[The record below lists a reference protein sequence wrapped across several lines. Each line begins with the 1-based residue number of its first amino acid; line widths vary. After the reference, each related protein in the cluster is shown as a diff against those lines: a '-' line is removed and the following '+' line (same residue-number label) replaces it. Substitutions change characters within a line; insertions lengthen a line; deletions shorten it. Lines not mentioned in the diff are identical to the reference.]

1 MKISIIINTNNGYE
15 DINNNINY
23 IKNNINENIEIIFMN
38 YEIECKKNFIYESY
52 NMYKNINII
61 NYKKY
66 DTYLI
71 KNFLINLTS
80 GDYIYF
86 LDIKDLGN
94 IGYICKLDLCN
105 KDIIA
110 INLEPNKKHNLEY
123 VKFIYKKEFIYKFGL
138 FFTKNILNNDYL
150 QILKSILLSSDF
162 MYINGNN
169 KNSLVKNVLD
179 EIINN
184 IKCNI
189 DDISNA
195 EFESFIYNILYFI
208 DFNNFYNER
217 HYFTNKIN
225 KTKLSIPIKLSIQI
239 DNPRLYYE
247 NKFETQENKNLFL
260 VHTPYHILLATSI
273 CLSEKYRYYHNDIFI
288 NKSFNID
295 DKLLNKLKCIFR
307 EIYILDLCKNT
318 GYIDNIVKVDKIL
331 LDNKYNN
338 IFVNNESEVK
348 TQYILNTRLDKNGSI
363 IYIEDGTS
371 NYIEVAYN
379 HKIGMGTYAQKEFSR
394 ALDIHMEDIESL
406 GTYSHIKERFFLYPD
421 LVANNLKDDKL
432 NNEIDNS
439 LLKDAVNIL
448 YMDCSYKINKNNIIF
463 IALEHSNFVNII
475 KGYDLQVY
483 IDTIKYIIDSISNLN
498 YDIYIKY
505 HPREKNEYL
514 NKLISNYNN
523 LYILDKNIPMEFL
536 FMRENMILI
545 SLKSTSL
552 ITFCK
557 LLGHKNA
564 ICIQDLISKEK
575 DDLSILFEKL
585 GIFFPK
591 SINEIIL
598 KIKQNYIL

>member
-52 NMYKNINII
+52 NTYKNINII

-66 DTYLI
+66 DTYLV

-123 VKFIYKKEFIYKFGL
+123 IQFIYKKEFIYKFGL
-138 FFTKNILNNDYL
+138 FFTKNILNHDYL
-150 QILKSILLSSDF
+150 QLLKSILLSSDF

-169 KNSLVKNVLD
+169 KNSLVKIVLD

-217 HYFTNKIN
+217 HYITNKIN

-247 NKFETQENKNLFL
+247 NKFKTQENKNLFL

-273 CLSEKYRYYHNDIFI
+273 CLSEKYRYYHNDVFI
-288 NKSFNID
+288 NKSFSID

-307 EIYILDLCKNT
+307 EIYILDSCKK
-318 GYIDNIVKVDKIL
+318 IDNIDKIL

-394 ALDIHMEDIESL
+394 ELDMHMEDIESL

-439 LLKDAVNIL
+439 LLKDAINIL
-448 YMDCSYKINKNNIIF
+448 YMDGSYKINKNNIIF

-523 LYILDKNIPMEFL
+523 LYILDKNIPMESI

-557 LLGHKNA
+557 LLGPKNA

-585 GIFFPK
+585 GVFFPK